1 MASKVS
7 TLKSLRVLTLPDV
20 RVALWIELEIEPALL
35 LEHGRKPRIVAP
47 VRFHDHCIVWL
58 LLAQKFIDGVLLPAG
73 VPVGPQFRSFLSGRG
88 AQQCQSSRAQ
98 GLRFL
103 HPRDVET
110 FERLDRFR
118 CRVLHPLKDNQ
129 SIPRRHN
136 SIMKDLE
143 VSADAQALN
152 LRLDQP
158 FRRLKQALLHLT
170 NADRECARIDQ
181 APLDYQLAEE
191 VAFT

>member
-7 TLKSLRVLTLPDV
+7 ALESLRVLTLPDV

-35 LEHGRKPRIVAP
+35 LQNGWKPRVVAP
-47 VRFHDHCIVWL
+47 VRFHHHRIVWL
-58 LLAQKFIDGVLLPAG
+58 LLPQKFVDGVLLPAW
-73 VPVGPQFRSFLSGRG
+73 VPVGPQFRSLLSDRG
-88 AQQCQSSRAQ
+88 AQQCQTARTQ

-103 HPRDVET
+103 HPCDVET

-129 SIPRRHN
+129 SIPWRHN
-136 SIMKDLE
+136 AIVKDLE
-143 VSADAQALN
+143 MSADAQALD

-158 FRRLKQALLHLT
+158 FRRLKQALLYLT

-181 APLDYQLAEE
+181 APLDHQLAEE
-191 VAFT
+191 VAFA